1 VTLMAQ
7 KISQISKDLN
17 MKSKDVVD
25 LFGELDIKKNTSGTV
40 ENDEFEVFL
49 AKLTLTHSMKIS
61 RHISRAT

>member
-1 VTLMAQ
+1 MAQ